1 MWVMWTLVVAA
12 PEGTPDNNRKQQP
25 TKRGS
30 RRRSWPWFTISQMT
44 MLRLYLGGCGLQ
56 TRRGCYAK
64 ATEHAP
70 VLRVR
75 LDKCGAPADWQ
86 IQFVQLYCR
95 RSLSQECRCRAGEE
109 RLCMAQQWGN
119 TYCISHYSRW
129 GEVGVK
135 SQLDS
140 RCLKVN
146 ILWHTV
152 MFLAMT
158 LGLVSVVLLRY
169 FVCCSVIAGALP
181 GFDSSK
187 HTGMCMELD

>member
-95 RSLSQECRCRAGEE
+95 RGLSQECRCRAGEE

-119 TYCISHYSRW
+119 TYITLQPLGRGWC
-129 GEVGVK
+129 
-135 SQLDS
+135 
-140 RCLKVN
+140 KVTT
-146 ILWHTV
+146 WFQMSKGQHT
-152 MFLAMT
+152 MT
-158 LGLVSVVLLRY
+158 YYDVSGDDFRA
-169 FVCCSVIAGALP
+169 C
-181 GFDSSK
+181 
-187 HTGMCMELD
+187 